1 MPSNSTVS
9 LSTTLDP
16 LPPVLQ
22 RGLVAVAFFGIL
34 SLVSSLGLFTFLTY
48 RLCAWKIRGQ
58 LRDGANQFLILIYNL
73 VLADI
78 QQAMAFSLTSSYLA
92 ENKIEVENNTTC
104 WANGWFVS
112 TGDLA
117 SGVFI
122 FAIALHTFFAVVK
135 GRRPS
140 SRVFY
145 SCIAG
150 CWIFIYTMAIIGVGI
165 DPKLYV
171 RAGAWCWISHRHDPL
186 RLWLHY
192 LWIFICMFG
201 TVLVYALIFLSIR
214 TRSRLRLSARDT
226 AQEHDPASMKR
237 AAKYMIIYPV
247 VYVICTLPLAGARM
261 ASMRGIV
268 VPYWWFCLAGSAITS
283 CGWLD
288 VLLYAVTR
296 RVLVF
301 GDRPPPVDDL
311 GLDTI
316 GWKHSGDGFWGTTT
330 TVTGP
335 LGPHNVRRRGKTAGL
350 GRLTPRL
357 RHRHSDEDHL
367 ANHPE
372 GVITTKTTVEVHT
385 GNIPFYSESTELS
398 VIESDDKIEGTTHSV
413 RPSTFRE

>member
-1 MPSNSTVS
+1 MTSNTSVS

-34 SLVSSLGLFTFLTY
+34 SLVTSLGLFTFLTY
-48 RLCAWKIRGQ
+48 RLCVWKVKGQ
-58 LRDGANQFLILIYNL
+58 LRDGPNQFLILIYNL

-78 QQAMAFSLTSSYLA
+78 QQAMAFSLTSAYLA
-92 ENKIEVENNTTC
+92 ADKIEVGTTTC

-112 TGDLA
+112 VGDLA

-135 GRRPS
+135 SRRPS
-140 SRVFY
+140 NRVFY
-145 SCIAG
+145 SCIGIA
-150 CWIFIYTMAIIGVGI
+150 WIFVYAMAIVGVGI

-171 RAGAWCWISHRHDPL
+171 RAGAWCWISHQHDTE

-201 TVLVYALIFLSIR
+201 TVFVYALILLSIQ
-214 TRSRLRLSARDT
+214 TRSRVWSRQREPGQAG
-226 AQEHDPASMKR
+226 DPAVLKR
-237 AAKYMIIYPV
+237 AAKYMIIYPA

-261 ASMRGIV
+261 ASMRGMA

-288 VLLYAVTR
+288 VLLYAMTR
-296 RVLVF
+296 RVLIF
-301 GDRPPPVDDL
+301 NHDPPPPDDI

-316 GWKHSGDGFWGTTT
+316 GWKHSGEGFWGTTT
-330 TVTGP
+330 TITGP
-335 LGPHNVRRRGKTAGL
+335 VGPHNVRRRDKRRGL
-350 GRLTPRL
+350 GRITPKL
-357 RHRHSDEDHL
+357 RHKHSDEDHL

-372 GVITTKTTVEVHT
+372 GVIATKTTIEIQT
-385 GNIPFYSESTELS
+385 CSAPQYAESTELS
-398 VIESDDKIEGTTHSV
+398 VLDGDDKIERTHS
-413 RPSTFRE
+413 R